1 MRGVSG
7 VLLVT
12 AVVAAGQ
19 MMAAGQAGTLPAVDI
34 KAAEIAAMAGPE
46 HKQGTLPNIRV
57 VDAGKHNIAV
67 GALYRTAAQ
76 PQPVAVHYK
85 VSEIYYVLK
94 GSATLVTGGKV
105 VNAKVRAAD
114 SAQVKA
120 QDGPGESGTAI
131 EGGVSREIHE
141 GDVIVIPA
149 GTPHWFSKIDQALG
163 YMVIRVDPEQI
174 LDLK

>member
-1 MRGVSG
+1 MRMHIRMLVIGAASAMPLMASG
-7 VLLVT
+7 QV
-12 AVVAAGQ
+12 
-19 MMAAGQAGTLPAVDI
+19 GTLPAVDI

-57 VDAGKHNIAV
+57 VDAGGHNIAV

-105 VNAKVRAAD
+105 LNAKVRAAD

-131 EGGVSREIHE
+131 EDGVSQEIHE
-141 GDVIVIPA
+141 GDVVIIPA

-163 YMVIRVDPEQI
+163 YMVIRVDPQQI